1 MPKAGRRRSAVWAC
15 FTENTASGKRRVLC
29 LFCHHDLVAN
39 PIRMVRH
46 IVRQCP
52 NADEH
57 HKKIC
62 REYQALTVPARRRP
76 VVGGQATE
84 AAKSADA
91 LELESARVHSDA
103 SAPPTE

>member
-1 MPKAGRRRSAVWAC
+1 MAKAGRRRSAVWAC

-62 REYQALTVPARRRP
+62 REYQTLTVPARRRP
-76 VVGGQATE
+76 AAGGAQLTTAP
-84 AAKSADA
+84 KSDDA
-91 LELESARVHSDA
+91 LELETATT
-103 SAPPTE
+103 PIM